1 MPIATGWLKRSND
14 TKFVAAFMI
23 GARQFVFAGTFD
35 TSVAQPFDVTNAA
48 LNYSREDILSGTT
61 TSTFT
66 ASIGTSPVTLNFTVT
81 SPDSI
86 MISGTLDRATSAVY
100 TPTGR
105 GTWTAN

>member
-1 MPIATGWLKRSND
+1 MAIASGWLKTSND

-23 GARQFVFAGTFD
+23 GARQFIFAGTFD
-35 TSVAQPFDVTNAA
+35 TSVAQSIDVTNAT
-48 LNYSREDILSGTT
+48 LNYSREDILNGTT
-61 TSTFT
+61 TFT
-66 ASIGTSPVTLNFTVT
+66 ASIGTNPVTLNFTVT

>member
-1 MPIATGWLKRSND
+1 MPIASGWLKRSND
-14 TKFVAAFMI
+14 TKFVATFMI
-23 GARQFVFAGTFD
+23 NGRQFVFAGTFD
-35 TSVAQPFDVTNAA
+35 TSVAQPIDVTNAT

-61 TSTFT
+61 SFNAT
-66 ASIGTSPVTLNFTVT
+66 IGTTPVSLNFTVN

-86 MISGTLDRATSAVY
+86 MISGTVDKATSAVY